1 MSRLV
6 YIPLSQMISPLLKVL
21 DISPDDPTANFAL
34 GMDFF
39 VQRQYSRAQAHL
51 ERCLDRRPNDPA
63 VLNNLAQC
71 RLRQGDPN
79 PALPYA
85 ERALEILPDAPEI
98 KRTMSRVRA
107 ALDGKPPETD

>member
-1 MSRLV
+1 M
-6 YIPLSQMISPLLKVL
+6 
-21 DISPDDPTANFAL
+21 
-34 GMDFF
+34 
-39 VQRQYSRAQAHL
+39 QRQYSRAQAYL

-71 RLRQGDPN
+71 RLRQGDPKG
-79 PALPYA
+79 ALPYA

-98 KRTMSRVRA
+98 KRTMARVRA